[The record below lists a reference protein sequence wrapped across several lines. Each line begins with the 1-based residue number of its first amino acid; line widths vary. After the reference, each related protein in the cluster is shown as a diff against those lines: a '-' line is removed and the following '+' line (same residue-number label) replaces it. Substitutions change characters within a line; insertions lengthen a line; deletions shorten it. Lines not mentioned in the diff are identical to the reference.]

1 MKTITLSPYIERC
14 IKKAATKVALAF
26 FLSGLDTTEDMEKA
40 IESYESG
47 MPDWENYMVWEA
59 FEQYPTSHVKEL
71 MDELYD
77 SIVHE
82 MLTALEEA

>member
-26 FLSGLDTTEDMEKA
+26 FLSGLDSAEEMEKA

-47 MPDWENYMVWEA
+47 MPDWDNYVVWEA
-59 FEQYPTSHVKEL
+59 FAQYPTYHVKEL

-77 SIVHE
+77 SVVHE
-82 MLTALEEA
+82 MLTALEDA